1 MSIARYLAVAAI
13 LSLVAA
19 APAAAQTQQQQQA
32 QAAAAKPAPAPRSQD
47 PKFINFAGGWFDM
60 NRQKNQAAEFRVEY
74 HHDERYWIF
83 KPIAGIMATTDNA
96 TYIYAGVKIDVYL
109 GNRWVLTPSF
119 APGWYRRGHGLDLG
133 YALEFRSQLDLAYRF
148 DDRSRLG
155 VSFGHMS
162 NASIGD
168 TNPGTESLMLN
179 YSVPLGHFERLFR

>member
-1 MSIARYLAVAAI
+1 MSYLKILSVAA
-13 LSLVAA
+13 LALGLGASQASAQQQQTNQQPAAA
-19 APAAAQTQQQQQA
+19 APA
-32 QAAAAKPAPAPRSQD
+32 PASSTQD

-83 KPIAGIMATTDNA
+83 KPFAGVMGTSDNA
-96 TYIYAGVKIDVYL
+96 SYVYAGVKIDVYI
-109 GNRWVLTPSF
+109 GNRWVVTPSF
-119 APGWYRRGHGLDLG
+119 APGWYRRGNGLDLG
-133 YALEFRSQLDLAYRF
+133 YALEFRSQLDVAYRF

-179 YSVPLGHFERLFR
+179 YSVPLGHFERLFQ

>member
-1 MSIARYLAVAAI
+1 MLIARILAVAAI
-13 LSLVAA
+13 LSAVTV
-19 APAAAQTQQQQQA
+19 APAAAQTPQQT
-32 QAAAAKPAPAPRSQD
+32 QAAPAQPAPAMRGED
-47 PKFINFAGGWFDM
+47 PKFIQFAGGWFDM

-83 KPIAGIMATTDNA
+83 KPIAGVMATSDNA

-179 YSVPLGHFERLFR
+179 YSVPLGNFERLFR